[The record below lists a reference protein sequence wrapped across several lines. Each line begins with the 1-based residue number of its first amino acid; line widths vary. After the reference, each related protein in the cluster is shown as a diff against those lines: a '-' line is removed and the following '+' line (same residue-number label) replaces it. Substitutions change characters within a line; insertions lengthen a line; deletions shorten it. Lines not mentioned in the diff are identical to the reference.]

1 MPPSQ
6 PARIAALVEQLA
18 SIGEKRRG
26 MAIEAEDWNAIVAV
40 LQGMLEI
47 ERLQEEGAPAALQ
60 ARFAPRLH
68 DHLGQVSSAWLD
80 AELQAALGGGGDSL
94 AARRL
99 LATAEKKIE
108 GLNAE
113 VARLTS
119 QVERLQRSLD
129 AAEVARI
136 DTTRL
141 VRDVDE
147 RFSGLS
153 DLETAVSALGSEVQ
167 GLRGPI
173 DEVLE
178 LRGVLTDATGA
189 PIDVA
194 GLVRRVDALADLS
207 ANFTGIDGQP
217 VRLRDIQLQLRDLSD
232 AVDLD
237 AGGLD
242 SRIAAVAAAQEE
254 RLNADITTRFGTLST
269 ELDAR
274 LAATRGALEENLNGR
289 MTTLGAEITAATN
302 SAIAA
307 AESRLNGG
315 VDERVAGAIAAERAA
330 TADLVQRR
338 VTEGLAGLDG
348 RIDERLGAR
357 LGTLR
362 GELEGV
368 LMGRIDERM
377 AATGARL
384 DGQVNDLAQRIGR
397 IEQDLPERIAEDVT
411 ARIGDLRAALQ
422 EETRAEIARAS
433 EAAAAGLTARL
444 DEAVRAAQAALR
456 EQTSR
461 LIDERLADLDA
472 RIATGVSR
480 ATADLEAEIGAEV
493 TRQLTAADITGQ
505 VAAATAESQRGLL
518 TRLERGLADQQA
530 RTSAAITAASDG
542 LRADLTR
549 EIDSRLANERL
560 RTTEMLRATETRLT
574 TEISRFTPTRPGPV
588 IRRPTGGNPG

>member
-1 MPPSQ
+1 
-6 PARIAALVEQLA
+6 
-18 SIGEKRRG
+18 
-26 MAIEAEDWNAIVAV
+26 
-40 LQGMLEI
+40 
-47 ERLQEEGAPAALQ
+47 
-60 ARFAPRLH
+60 
-68 DHLGQVSSAWLD
+68 
-80 AELQAALGGGGDSL
+80 
-94 AARRL
+94 
-99 LATAEKKIE
+99 
-108 GLNAE
+108 
-113 VARLTS
+113 
-119 QVERLQRSLD
+119 
-129 AAEVARI
+129 
-136 DTTRL
+136 
-141 VRDVDE
+141 
-147 RFSGLS
+147 
-153 DLETAVSALGSEVQ
+153 
-167 GLRGPI
+167 
-173 DEVLE
+173 
-178 LRGVLTDATGA
+178 
-189 PIDVA
+189 
-194 GLVRRVDALADLS
+194 
-207 ANFTGIDGQP
+207 
-217 VRLRDIQLQLRDLSD
+217 
-232 AVDLD
+232 
-237 AGGLD
+237 
-242 SRIAAVAAAQEE
+242 
-254 RLNADITTRFGTLST
+254 
-269 ELDAR
+269 
-274 LAATRGALEENLNGR
+274 

-315 VDERVAGAIAAERAA
+315 VDERVAGAIAAERAV
-330 TADLVQRR
+330 TAELVQRR

-362 GELEGV
+362 GELEGA

-472 RIATGVSR
+472 RIATVSR